1 MEFQGDPSRS
11 RETRGGGNSS
21 LREDV
26 KNSVLEAVE
35 TISQT
40 VNFEENAEK
49 MKFII
54 QEHPFLSTFVI
65 ISVAVCIIPI
75 LTFLMFTFVTLFIS
89 LSILLVIEG
98 TIIAFAGFILLF
110 VLGGC
115 LTFSFGISLSLVV
128 TYKLITGLLELLQ
141 KSKSSLPKSYLPP
154 GIPISNLS
162 PSSERNEKD
171 VHTEQD
177 SNKGE

>member
-1 MEFQGDPSRS
+1 MEFQGDPSRN

-26 KNSVLEAVE
+26 KNSVLEAVD

-49 MKFII
+49 MKLII

-65 ISVAVCIIPI
+65 ISIAVCIIPI

-98 TIIAFAGFILLF
+98 ELINLISIL
-110 VLGGC
+110 
-115 LTFSFGISLSLVV
+115 ISLRDES
-128 TYKLITGLLELLQ
+128 
-141 KSKSSLPKSYLPP
+141 
-154 GIPISNLS
+154 IS
-162 PSSERNEKD
+162 
-171 VHTEQD
+171 
-177 SNKGE
+177 